1 MIVVVVVVVVVVVD
15 GKVVTDAGKDVVF
28 ATAVVETTGEVDGK
42 VDGVL
47 VVGDTVVDTLIVGV
61 GVVVVVVVVVV
72 VAVVDGV
79 VVDGVVVVSVVVD
92 VESGVVVRTDAV
104 VDATVGDDV
113 DRADVNGFVVAVV
126 VDHIGLG
133 VVM

>member
-72 VAVVDGV
+72 VDGV
-79 VVDGVVVVSVVVD
+79 VVDGVVVASVVVD
-92 VESGVVVRTDAV
+92 MESGVVVRTDAV

-113 DRADVNGFVVAVV
+113 DRADVNGFVVVV